1 MTGTYLE
8 QNLAKGGMDCL
19 MDINSSYHTVK
30 REGEQPAGP
39 RQHLIRGGNMAS
51 APSLLLSADGLS
63 PHGEKQLLSTFSFCF
78 FNSALMKKVLEKA
91 SDLPDCFGCPP
102 LAQPAVAGIGTESWK
117 KMAAT

>member
-1 MTGTYLE
+1 M
-8 QNLAKGGMDCL
+8 
-19 MDINSSYHTVK
+19 K

-51 APSLLLSADGLS
+51 APSLLPSVDGLS

-91 SDLPDCFGCPP
+91 SDWPGLCWMPTTNSTSCGRDRHRVVEGNGSQLRKPYGWSGNRSSYLKGGV
-102 LAQPAVAGIGTESWK
+102 LAKTS
-117 KMAAT
+117 